1 MGGAIRRPSLPL
13 SGEVRNR
20 LSRAHIGAVPG
31 YSLRRYCFEGRTH
44 SIAEEVVDIIPELV
58 TLDSEGLPEAV
69 NYDRFVSVLTKA
81 FQEAVAKIET
91 LEAKVA
97 ALESA

>member
-1 MGGAIRRPSLPL
+1 VLQL
-13 SGEVRNR
+13 K
-20 LSRAHIGAVPG
+20 SRK
-31 YSLRRYCFEGRTH
+31 FEYKDSGRTDIGF
-44 SIAEEVVDIIPELV
+44 IAEEVIAVVPELV

-81 FQEAVAKIET
+81 LQEAVARIET

-97 ALESA
+97 ALETP